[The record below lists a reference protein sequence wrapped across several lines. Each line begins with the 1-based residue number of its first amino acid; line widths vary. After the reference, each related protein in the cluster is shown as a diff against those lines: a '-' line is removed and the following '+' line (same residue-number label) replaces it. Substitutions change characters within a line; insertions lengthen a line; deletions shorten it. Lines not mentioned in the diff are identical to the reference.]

1 MPLTIGSVTIPTRSV
16 PMAERLLWCN
26 ARPGASPVD
35 LVRLD
40 FAAAALATGFSA
52 PGGAPLA
59 DMRELGDIFAADLAR
74 RTPAACDGE
83 RWLACQGMATELLIQ
98 TWGAPRAAE
107 VESVADF
114 SNPMAGGG
122 PSSAVSSPTAG
133 EAMPSSG

>member
-1 MPLTIGSVTIPTRSV
+1 MPLTIGTVTIPTRSV

-40 FAAAALATGFSA
+40 FAAAALTTGFTA

-59 DMRELGDIFAADLAR
+59 DMRELGDIFADDLAR

-107 VESVADF
+107 VEAVAVF
-114 SNPMAGGG
+114 STPTTDGG
-122 PSSAVSSPTAG
+122 PSLAVSSPTAG

>member
-1 MPLTIGSVTIPTRSV
+1 MPLTIGTVLIPTRSV
-16 PMAERLLWCN
+16 PMAERLIWCN
-26 ARPGASPVD
+26 ARPSAGPVD

-52 PGGAPLA
+52 PTP
-59 DMRELGDIFAADLAR
+59 DMRDLGDVFAADLAR

-107 VESVADF
+107 VEAVADF
-114 SNPMAGGG
+114 STPMAGGG